1 MPFGYPVMLELRGRR
16 CVVIGDDAV
25 REGKVE
31 GLLAGGADDVL
42 VVADGPSQRLDE
54 LADLEGVTVR
64 RRRWRA
70 DDLDGAFL
78 VVASSRSPAERD
90 EIARHARSRRVLVNV
105 MDDIPNCD
113 WSAPS
118 VVRRGELV
126 IAIATG
132 GASPA
137 LAKKLRKELTSAFGE
152 EWAEVLAVVR
162 SVRAEA
168 IARLPDFPT
177 RAARWNEALDL
188 DEAAELVRDGRSD
201 ELAARLRE
209 RLLRE
214 VRT

>member
-1 MPFGYPVMLELRGRR
+1 MAFGYPTMLELRGRR
-16 CVVIGDDAV
+16 CVVIGDQAV
-25 REGKVE
+25 RDGKVE
-31 GLLAGGADDVL
+31 GLVAAGADDVL
-42 VVADGPSQRLDE
+42 VVAIGPPRHLDE
-54 LADLEGVTVR
+54 LARLEGVAVR

-70 DDLDGAFL
+70 DDLDDAFL
-78 VVASSRSPAERD
+78 AVCSGGSAGERD
-90 EIARHARSRRVLVNV
+90 AIAQEARSRRVLVNV

-137 LAKKLRKELTSAFGE
+137 LARKVREQLATAYGE

-162 SVRAEA
+162 SVRAETMA
-168 IARLPDFPT
+168 LLPDFPT

-188 DEAAELVRDGRSD
+188 DEAAGLVRAGLSE

-209 RLLRE
+209 RLLQEARA
-214 VRT
+214 